1 MSEDIYSTKK
11 VENHTQTNGLFLRE
25 FLRTPGKIGAIVPSS
40 KALAH
45 EIVDRADV
53 AESSVIVEYGAGT
66 GVFTE
71 EILRRKKPDAVFLAI
86 ESNPAMVQILRQRFP
101 GLTILE
107 SSVEKTPQ
115 RLKELHFARADSIV
129 SGLPWSSFSDELQ
142 THLLKATLR
151 TLRPGGVFATFA
163 YLTGLALPASASFR
177 RKIKKL
183 FSEVSISSV
192 IWQNL
197 PPAIIYRCTK

>member
-1 MSEDIYSTKK
+1 MGLAEEKK
-11 VENHTQTNGLFLRE
+11 QILPLSQNKTLFLKE
-25 FLRTPGKIGAIVPSS
+25 FFRAPQSIGAIVPSS
-40 KALAH
+40 SILAR
-45 EIVDRADV
+45 EIVEMADV

-71 EILRRKKPDAVFLAI
+71 EVLRRKKPDAAFLAI

-101 GLTILE
+101 ELTILE
-107 SSVEKTPQ
+107 NSVEETP
-115 RLKELHFARADSIV
+115 RLLRQFQFARADSIV

-163 YLTGLALPASASFR
+163 YLTGLALPAGTTFR
-177 RKIKKL
+177 RKIRRF
-183 FSEVSISSV
+183 FSEVSISPV

-197 PPAIIYRCTK
+197 PPAIIYRCVK